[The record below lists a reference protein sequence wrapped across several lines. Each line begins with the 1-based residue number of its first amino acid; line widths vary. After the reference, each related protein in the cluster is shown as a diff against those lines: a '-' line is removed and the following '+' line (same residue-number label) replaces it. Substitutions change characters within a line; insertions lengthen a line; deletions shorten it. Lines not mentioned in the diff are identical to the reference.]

1 MKLVYTK
8 EFTPTIEAKSG
19 FNVKVVR
26 NKDGEYKCHRVFDG
40 RQYLF
45 SAQVK
50 GACEHNE
57 ELVDNECYVIFE
69 RFITTDGDMYLYAAD
84 IETGE
89 DFIVPWSKGV
99 AIGYEE
105 EDE

>member
-1 MKLVYTK
+1 MKLITTN
-8 EFTPTIEAKSG
+8 EFTPTIEAQRG
-19 FNVKVVR
+19 FNVKVIR
-26 NKDGEYKCHRVFDG
+26 DNDGKYKCHRVFDG

-50 GACEHNE
+50 QPREHNE
-57 ELVDNECYVIFE
+57 ELEDNECYVIFE
-69 RFITTDGDMYLYAAD
+69 RFIDTDGLMWLYTAD

-89 DFIVPWSKGV
+89 DFIVLWSEGV
-99 AIGYEE
+99 AIGMEE